1 MKQISNKTRK
11 RSIIATLAA
20 AVLTFVTGALFAT
33 PLAKAWMTAET
44 ASTFTEVN
52 YDFSDATHDDN
63 ITDTGWSIQTQTF
76 HCDTGWAT
84 AYYKTAIPL
93 DGNAYI
99 RFDFYAVGT
108 TNNHPFSVALVSD
121 LNDTNGT
128 YEDGTQKSFGV
139 RMMYSKT
146 WLNGSATG
154 ATYIATKEKG
164 YFNALHTAEIII
176 QNQKASV
183 KIDGSTIDF
192 ADGNTS
198 YASATIPF
206 LAKGKATSA
215 YLYFQSAKAGSY
227 IDNVVIAD
235 NFDTRYNITSSNKS
249 FDGYDVKELPN
260 DKTSGNAG
268 WNNAWT
274 VDGVTAATMLTRSGQ
289 YSAGYNWTGAQYYSF
304 TAKNETDNYVGFTV
318 DLTEG
323 KSSMGRYWTYAN
335 GYPYYME
342 SSNGTVRQGIGVA
355 YSYNRAYVTVP
366 KGFDGR
372 IYLPISGFEI
382 LDWTCNNPV
391 DNKFTD
397 DANSLALQNIF
408 FADVFYYPV
417 STAAK
422 GTVTIGG
429 ERIYG
434 KDIPTGTTL
443 DGVAK
448 TVKAITDIGNVTA
461 ASEAQIAFARELY
474 NALTD
479 ENKTL
484 VTNYATLEAAEE
496 TFYSLPNKSYVIGT
510 DGKDFTGTEGVAFGE
525 VFESSPST
533 VSAWIRVDRA
543 IADGK
548 HVGTVVGNAARKGST
563 VYDDTNQFSFEI
575 TTNGNPKFEWRKTT
589 ALKAVFIV
597 DNADVRTG
605 KWMHVAFTRDAQ
617 NGLLTCYINGTAVAT
632 MTTTADRLADITL
645 VQPAMVG
652 SDYTNEKILASGFT
666 PDFNGSIADVR
677 VYSSV
682 LTAAEIAED
691 YEGTIADGLLGGI
704 DFASGEVDY
713 YFDYA
718 NADAEDAFGWK
729 TVENSYF
736 EAQDGEFTFAIS
748 PDTQM
753 YYSRAPKDSAGNSI
767 HSENYKAEDN
777 LFHNNLEW
785 LVGNRELLNL
795 QYFMHVGDLTDN
807 LNYFTASSVD
817 KSKMKYEVEGKYEAK
832 YAFEALSY
840 LTENEVPWALARGN
854 HDGGYNSG
862 ALAIWDEYWTASEA
876 YQKAMTADQPDGAP
890 AKYCTAAVNG
900 DGYQGTY
907 SYYETLTVN
916 EIDYIII
923 VLDVEAG
930 DTVLTW
936 ANEVLDYYSDHKAIL
951 LTHAYINALGTGFVT
966 TLMGSS
972 TYQNYANAL
981 WNDCAALHENV
992 IMFISGH
999 SSGPNIGKK
1008 ELTGVNGN
1016 KVWNFMIDLSSY
1028 EFNGSQQPG
1037 MFALFKFSAD
1047 GSQVSVNLYSP
1058 KLGEIFRDVNTFTVN
1073 LGEMEVVEEETEDT
1087 TVWPVATDTRQI
1099 VLKPNIQPFSTKA
1112 SNELRTTTAETGA
1125 SAILQFG
1132 AAAGIQ
1138 FRSGWQAY
1146 GLSIDISEDGI
1157 FKFASGASISSVWCL
1172 RIAFLHTSV
1181 KDGLTRIIPLTDPN
1195 SEDTL
1200 TYANGIYGG
1209 TTTSGTEYTV
1219 SFATLLPDG
1228 ISVEKGDQI
1237 TLIYAGTTS
1246 DWVYGCFDGAV
1257 YDQQGTL
1264 VKDYTLGIKKGTTNT
1279 AAINGLFEA
1288 GYNGKYKDGTP
1299 SAVKNYKGFT
1309 VGWLHLTGSF
1319 ANFFTQYTN
1328 TVTVTDEEGNTLFTA
1343 TSPSMGSGVGVQNKL
1358 PTLTRAGY
1366 KFLGYKVGETI
1377 YAGDT
1382 YSVNGTTAA
1391 GGITQTVI
1399 ALFEEIKEVP
1409 VYDTDGFLATTLP
1422 KGFNGALPTLNR
1434 TGRIFFGYLIDGQLC
1449 PAGTVFDSTSGK
1461 TITAVFAKFGM
1472 INGASART
1480 DTPTGIRFQ
1489 TYFDKSVYDILTA
1502 AGYTVSF
1509 GTLIIPADF
1518 ITENGAVNYNLL
1530 TLDTQ
1535 LTTLNIASTKQFTVG
1550 DYMYYNAAVVNV
1562 KEGNYNRQFLAR
1574 GYMQITKDG
1583 ETTTYYAGVNDNART
1598 IVEIAQKALSDV
1610 FAVKTSLYQYAVEGG
1625 YSRYSTE
1632 QIETL
1637 EAIAAKAE

>member
-52 YDFSDATHDDN
+52 YDFSDSTHDDN
-63 ITDTGWSIQTQTF
+63 ITDDGWSIQTQTF
-76 HCDTGWAT
+76 HCDTAWAT

-227 IDNVVIAD
+227 IDNVLIAD

-268 WNNAWT
+268 WNNAWS
-274 VDGVTAATMLTRSGQ
+274 VDGVTAATMLARSGQ
-289 YSAGYNWTGAQYYSF
+289 YNAGYNWTGAQYYSF

-342 SSNGTVRQGIGVA
+342 SSDGTVRQGIGVA

-382 LDWTCNNPV
+382 LDWTCNNPA

-434 KDIPTGTTL
+434 KDIPTGKTL
-443 DGVAK
+443 DAVAK
-448 TVKAITDIGNVTA
+448 TQKAITDIGNVTV

-543 IADGK
+543 TADGK

-632 MTTTADRLADITL
+632 MTTTADRLANITL

-652 SDYTNEKILASGFT
+652 SDYTNEKVLGSGFT

-704 DFASGEVDY
+704 DFASGEADY

-718 NADAEDAFGWK
+718 NADAEDAYGWK

-736 EAQDGEFTFAIS
+736 AAQDGEFTFAVI

-753 YYSRAPKDSAGNSI
+753 LYSRAPKDSAGNSI
-767 HSENYKAEDN
+767 HGENYKAEDN
-777 LFHNNLEW
+777 LLHNNFEW
-785 LVGNRELLNL
+785 LVENRDLLNL
-795 QYFMHVGDLTDN
+795 QYVMQVGDLTDN
-807 LNYFTASSVD
+807 LNYFSASNVD
-817 KSKMKYEVEGKYEAK
+817 NTKKKYEVEGKYEAK

-840 LTENEVPWALARGN
+840 LTENEVKWALARGN

-876 YQKAMTADQPDGAP
+876 YTKAMTADQAEGAP
-890 AKYCTAAVNG
+890 AKYCTATVNG

-907 SYYETLTVN
+907 SYYETLTINEVN
-916 EIDYIII
+916 YLVL
-923 VLDVEAG
+923 VLDLEAG
-930 DTVLTW
+930 DTILTW
-936 ANEVLDYYSDHKAIL
+936 ANEVLNYYSDHKAII
-951 LTHAYINALGTGFVT
+951 LTHAYINALGTGFLT

-981 WNDCAALHENV
+981 WNDCASLHENV
-992 IMFISGH
+992 IMMVCGH

-1008 ELTGVNGN
+1008 VLTGVNGN

-1028 EFNGSQQPG
+1028 EFNGSLQPG
-1037 MFALFKFSAD
+1037 LFSLLKFAAD
-1047 GSQVSVNLYSP
+1047 GSSVTVNLYSAR
-1058 KLGEIFRDVNTFTVN
+1058 LGQIFRNVNTFTVN
-1073 LGEMEVVEEETEDT
+1073 LGEMEEVEETTDQPMTAIPDT
-1087 TVWPVATDTRQI
+1087 NLVLLPNVNEFPDYTASGGMTYNLNSTQKMQI
-1099 VLKPNIQPFSTKA
+1099 AKN
-1112 SNELRTTTAETGA
+1112 
-1125 SAILQFG
+1125 
-1132 AAAGIQ
+1132 GIQ
-1138 FRSGWQAY
+1138 FHGHYNGYVVTLDVSVAGTFRFDEGCYIKGDQTS
-1146 GLSIDISEDGI
+1146 DIVYTAI
-1157 FKFASGASISSVWCL
+1157 Y
-1172 RIAFLHTSV
+1172 HT
-1181 KDGLTRIIPLTDPN
+1181 KATDNLTRKILPVSTD
-1195 SEDTL
+1195 
-1200 TYANGIYGG
+1200 
-1209 TTTSGTEYTV
+1209 EYVKNTQIH
-1219 SFATLLPDG
+1219 SFATDVG
-1228 ISVEKGDQI
+1228 DVTVEVGDKISLMFFVAPGAWGKCYIG
-1237 TLIYAGTTS
+1237 AG
-1246 DWVYGCFDGAV
+1246 V
-1257 YDQQGTL
+1257 YDNTDAQL
-1264 VKDYTLGIKKGTTNT
+1264 YDYPVLGIGGQSSSATDVKG
-1279 AAINGLFEA
+1279 LYDA
-1288 GYNGKYKDGTP
+1288 GYGRIDENGD
-1299 SAVKNYKGFT
+1299 AINYKGYTAGYVIFNADAIGGSGAIGTFT
-1309 VGWLHLTGSF
+1309 YGM
-1319 ANFFTQYTN
+1319 
-1328 TVTVTDEEGNTLFTA
+1328 TVTDGETEVFTTKLA
-1343 TSPSMGSGVGVQNKL
+1343 YHSGSKL
-1358 PTLTRAGY
+1358 PELIKQGYIFKGYQIGSTLYPAGTLY
-1366 KFLGYKVGETI
+1366 KIGGANV
-1377 YAGDT
+1377 
-1382 YSVNGTTAA
+1382 TAA
-1391 GGITQTVI
+1391 AI
-1399 ALFEEIKEVP
+1399 FEEIKEVP

-1422 KGFNGALPTLNR
+1422 KGFNGALPALNR

-1598 IVEIAQKALSDV
+1598 IVEIAQKALADV

-1637 EAIAAKAE
+1637 ETIAAKAE

>member
-52 YDFSDATHDDN
+52 YDFSDTSN
-63 ITDTGWSIQTQTF
+63 
-76 HCDTGWAT
+76 
-84 AYYKTAIPL
+84 
-93 DGNAYI
+93 DGNFKLTYGSSKPTSSNGKLTVKQWARTYLNVPFNTQENDVYI
-99 RFDFYAVGT
+99 AFDFYAPSTTHFRTSLATDLTHHASGVNVGDNGDAVCFKMCSEGIQVYKAAMNDLDWIGT
-108 TNNHPFSVALVSD
+108 HRTN
-121 LNDTNGT
+121 
-128 YEDGTQKSFGV
+128 YFGKEHRV
-139 RMMYSKT
+139 EMVI
-146 WLNGSATG
+146 TG
-154 ATYIATKEKG
+154 GYIK
-164 YFNALHTAEIII
+164 YY
-176 QNQKASV
+176 
-183 KIDGSTIDF
+183 IDGARKTLSNGKAIPIPYNTVTTTTTDGEGNETTETTYSYDTYLFFESSAAVTID
-192 ADGNTS
+192 N
-198 YASATIPF
+198 
-206 LAKGKATSA
+206 L
-215 YLYFQSAKAGSY
+215 
-227 IDNVVIAD
+227 VIKD
-235 NFDTRYNITSSNKS
+235 NFDSLHDDLDRFYDIQESTQS

-274 VDGVTAATMLTRSGQ
+274 VDGTTELTMLTRSGQ
-289 YSAGYNWTGAQYYSF
+289 YNAGYNWTGAQYYSF
-304 TAKNETDNYVGFTV
+304 TVKNGTNHYVGFTV
-318 DLTEG
+318 DVTEG
-323 KSSMGRYWTYAN
+323 RSGMGRYWTYAN

-342 SSNGTVRQGIGVA
+342 GTDGTMRQGFGKVQ
-355 YSYNRAYVTVP
+355 SLNRAYVIIP
-366 KGFDGR
+366 KDFEGR

-382 LDWTCNNPV
+382 LDWTCNNPS
-391 DNKFTD
+391 DNQYTD
-397 DANSLALQNIF
+397 DANALSLKNIY

-417 STAAK
+417 STEAK

-434 KDIPTGTTL
+434 KDIPTGKTL
-443 DGVAK
+443 DAVAK
-448 TVKAITDIGNVTA
+448 TQKAITDIGNVTA

-525 VFESSPST
+525 VFEDSPST

-543 IADGK
+543 TADGK
-548 HVGTVVGNAARKGST
+548 HVGTVIGNAARKGST

-605 KWMHVAFTRDAQ
+605 KWMHVAFTRDAA

-632 MTTTADRLADITL
+632 MTTTADRLANITL

-652 SDYTNEKILASGFT
+652 SDYTNEKVLGSGFT

-704 DFASGEVDY
+704 DFASGEADY

-736 EAQDGEFTFAIS
+736 AAQDGEFTFAVI

-753 YYSRAPKDSAGNSI
+753 LYSRAPKDSAGNSI
-767 HSENYKAEDN
+767 HGENYKAEDN
-777 LFHNNLEW
+777 LFYNNLEW
-785 LVGNRELLNL
+785 LVENRDLLNL
-795 QYFMHVGDLTDN
+795 QYVMHVGDLTDN

-817 KSKMKYEVEGKYEAK
+817 NTKKKYEVEGKYEAK

-840 LTENEVPWALARGN
+840 LTENEVKWALARGN

-876 YQKAMTADQPDGAP
+876 YTKAMTADQAEGAP
-890 AKYCTAAVNG
+890 AKYCTATVNG

-907 SYYETLTVN
+907 SYYETLTINEVN
-916 EIDYIII
+916 YLVL
-923 VLDVEAG
+923 VLDLEAG
-930 DTVLTW
+930 DTILTW
-936 ANEVLDYYSDHKAIL
+936 ANEVLDYYSDHKAII
-951 LTHAYINALGTGFVT
+951 LTHAYINALGTGFIT

-972 TYQNYANAL
+972 TYQNYASAL
-981 WNDCAALHENV
+981 WNDCASLHENV
-992 IMFISGH
+992 IMMVCGH

-1008 ELTGVNGN
+1008 VLTGVNGN

-1028 EFNGSQQPG
+1028 EFNGSIQPG
-1037 MFALFKFSAD
+1037 LFSLLKFAAD
-1047 GSQVSVNLYSP
+1047 GSSVTVNLYSAR
-1058 KLGEIFRDVNTFTVN
+1058 LGQIFRNVNTFTVN
-1073 LGEMEVVEEETEDT
+1073 LGEMEEVEETTDQPMTAIPDT
-1087 TVWPVATDTRQI
+1087 NLVLLPNVQSFTAYGSSAGATYQLNSSQKMQI
-1099 VLKPNIQPFSTKA
+1099 
-1112 SNELRTTTAETGA
+1112 
-1125 SAILQFG
+1125 
-1132 AAAGIQ
+1132 AANGIQ
-1138 FRSGWQAY
+1138 FLGGYCAY
-1146 GLSIDISEDGI
+1146 IVTMDID
-1157 FKFASGASISSVWCL
+1157 K
-1172 RIAFLHTSV
+1172 
-1181 KDGLTRIIPLTDPN
+1181 
-1195 SEDTL
+1195 
-1200 TYANGIYGG
+1200 
-1209 TTTSGTEYTV
+1209 
-1219 SFATLLPDG
+1219 
-1228 ISVEKGDQI
+1228 
-1237 TLIYAGTTS
+1237 AGTFRFDS
-1246 DWVYGCFDGAV
+1246 GCYV
-1257 YDQQGTL
+1257 
-1264 VKDYTLGIKKGTTNT
+1264 KGTTVYT
-1279 AAINGLFEA
+1279 AVYHTKSADNLTRKVIPSGTTEFVKTTTQHSFAADVGDITVAAGDKISIIFFGSQVWAKCYIGAGIYDAQDTEIRDYAVLPIGGATGGSGGNATIKNLQQVGYGNVDEDGNPIN
-1288 GYNGKYKDGTP
+1288 YNGYTFGIITFNADAIGGSGAIGT
-1299 SAVKNYKGFT
+1299 FT
-1309 VGWLHLTGSF
+1309 YGM
-1319 ANFFTQYTN
+1319 
-1328 TVTVTDEEGNTLFTA
+1328 TVTDGETEVFTTKLA
-1343 TSPSMGSGVGVQNKL
+1343 YHSGSKL
-1358 PTLTRAGY
+1358 PELIKQGYIFKGYQIGSTLYPAGTLY
-1366 KFLGYKVGETI
+1366 KIGGANV
-1377 YAGDT
+1377 
-1382 YSVNGTTAA
+1382 TAA
-1391 GGITQTVI
+1391 AI
-1399 ALFEEIKEVP
+1399 FEEIKEVP

-1422 KGFNGALPTLNR
+1422 KGFNGALPALNR

-1598 IVEIAQKALSDV
+1598 IVEIAQKALADV

-1637 EAIAAKAE
+1637 ETIAAKAE